1 MTLTEAL
8 AENLRALRA
17 RRRVSQEEFAA
28 TLGITQRALSRLE
41 AAERTDV
48 GIVELDEICGA
59 LKVDLG
65 ELLTGADLRR
75 LGL

>member
-17 RRRVSQEEFAA
+17 RRRVSQEELAA
-28 TLGITQRALSRLE
+28 SLGITQRALSRLE
-41 AAERTDV
+41 AAERSDV
-48 GIVELDEICGA
+48 GIVELDHICGV
-59 LKVDLG
+59 LKVDLP

-75 LGL
+75 LGI